1 LWTETYPLDSLPQLL
16 NPDCGYVYNTNNS
29 EFYATGQECNSD
41 SGKYCRDMGFWY
53 GNNNRAYRMLEL
65 IEKQEKFT
73 FDEFKILKFDQT
85 FPKESKFFQS
95 LKPLFALDVAKYP
108 DLSEVMVKI
117 NKWDFS
123 CGADS
128 KDATLPLLAIKYIFK
143 KHHYGQVELERG
155 IFLPDSVYANA
166 LRHTRDLLIT
176 NFKTIDVPLGSVQ
189 RLQRGNVDLPVGG
202 APDVL
207 AALHTEPLSNG
218 SELAV
223 GGDTYVQLVRF
234 TKDSLP
240 QIESLLPCGN
250 SNRPESPHYTD
261 QMELYTKQQTKKMTL
276 DKATI
281 FRDAE
286 RIYHPK

>member
-1 LWTETYPLDSLPQLL
+1 MCSVLLGSARYCSVPLGTTRFQKLFFKSNVL
-16 NPDCGYVYNTNNS
+16 
-29 EFYATGQECNSD
+29 ATARCHSVP
-41 SGKYCRDMGFWY
+41 K
-53 GNNNRAYRMLEL
+53 
-65 IEKQEKFT
+65 T
-73 FDEFKILKFDQT
+73 FKKI
-85 FPKESKFFQS
+85 
-95 LKPLFALDVAKYP
+95 
-108 DLSEVMVKI
+108 
-117 NKWDFS
+117 KWDFS

-207 AALHTEPLSNG
+207 AALHTEPLYNG
-218 SELAV
+218 RELAV